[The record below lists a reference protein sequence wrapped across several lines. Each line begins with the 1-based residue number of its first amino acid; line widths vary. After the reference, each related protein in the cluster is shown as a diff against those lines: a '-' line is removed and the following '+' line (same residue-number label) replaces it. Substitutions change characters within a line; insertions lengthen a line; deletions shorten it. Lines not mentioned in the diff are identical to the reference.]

1 VATLSEA
8 RAEPSPGPKAVRPR
22 SDDARPEH
30 DVRRANAANEI
41 FRRVSHKAAWEV
53 GRPWAF
59 GVALATIVTWA
70 VTGPLFHYS
79 DTWQLVINTG
89 TTIVT
94 FLMVFLIQNTQNRD
108 THELQLKLDEL
119 IRANR
124 RARNRMM
131 GLEDLTD
138 EEIDELEREFRRM
151 AEAKLREHARSSRPS
166 GNAGS

>member
-1 VATLSEA
+1 VANLSDA
-8 RAEPSPGPKAVRPR
+8 AGAEPSSQAKRVRPGG
-22 SDDARPEH
+22 DGAPQPEH
-30 DVRRANAANEI
+30 HRSSAVNET
-41 FRRVSHKAAWEV
+41 FRRVAHKAAWEV

-70 VTGPLFHYS
+70 VTGPIFRYS

-131 GLEDLTD
+131 GLEDLSD
-138 EEIDELEREFRRM
+138 DEIDDLERQFRRI

-166 GNAGS
+166 PTPG